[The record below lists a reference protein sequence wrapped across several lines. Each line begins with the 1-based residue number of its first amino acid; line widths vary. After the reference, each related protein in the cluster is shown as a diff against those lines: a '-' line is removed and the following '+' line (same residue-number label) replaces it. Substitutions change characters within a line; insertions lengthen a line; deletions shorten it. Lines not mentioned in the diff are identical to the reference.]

1 MYNPYQFLQAGL
13 LGFEDPYANR
23 QQPQGLFGMQPTNPM
38 GTPVDVPIRSP
49 QMVEAVAP
57 IAMEPY
63 GMTLDE
69 GTQAGFKKMIGNM
82 KSGDPEYVGQFEPK
96 DNYISAP
103 NFRSNEMPS
112 TYQNP
117 SMNMNP
123 QSAMGEED
131 ERRNFKRRMLGI
143 SR

>member
-23 QQPQGLFGMQPTNPM
+23 QQPQGLFGQPINQM
-38 GTPVDVPIRSP
+38 GNPVDVPMRSP
-49 QMVEAVAP
+49 RMIEAVAP

-69 GTQAGFKKMIGNM
+69 STQAGLKKMIDNM

-96 DNYISAP
+96 NNYISSP
-103 NFRSNEMPS
+103 NFRSNETPS

>member
-23 QQPQGLFGMQPTNPM
+23 QQPQGLFSQPINQM
-38 GTPVDVPIRSP
+38 GNPVDVPMRSP
-49 QMVEAVAP
+49 RMIEAVAP

-69 GTQAGFKKMIGNM
+69 STQAGLKKMIDNM

-96 DNYISAP
+96 DNYINTP

-112 TYQNP
+112 TYQTP

>member
-1 MYNPYQFLQAGL
+1 
-13 LGFEDPYANR
+13 
-23 QQPQGLFGMQPTNPM
+23 
-38 GTPVDVPIRSP
+38 
-49 QMVEAVAP
+49 MVEAVAP

-69 GTQAGFKKMIGNM
+69 STQAGLKKMIGNM

-96 DNYISAP
+96 DNYISTP
-103 NFRSNEMPS
+103 NFRSNETPS

>member
-23 QQPQGLFGMQPTNPM
+23 QQPQGLFGQPINQM
-38 GTPVDVPIRSP
+38 GNPVDVPMRSP
-49 QMVEAVAP
+49 RMIEAVAP

-69 GTQAGFKKMIGNM
+69 STQAGLKKMIDNM

-96 DNYISAP
+96 NNYISSP
-103 NFRSNEMPS
+103 NFRSNETPS

-123 QSAMGEED
+123 QSAMGDED

-143 SR
+143 AK

>member
-23 QQPQGLFGMQPTNPM
+23 QQPQGLFGQPINPM
-38 GTPVDVPIRSP
+38 GTPVEVPMRAP
-49 QMVEAVAP
+49 QMVEAVDP

-69 GTQAGFKKMIGNM
+69 STQAGFKKMIGNM

-96 DNYISAP
+96 DNYISTP
-103 NFRSNEMPS
+103 NFRSNEMQS
-112 TYQNP
+112 AYQNP